1 LAQSQREMRVLVAAL
16 LICAA
21 DLGLAAEMRASDLFG
36 KAVANAQ
43 GDSIGAVSD
52 IIFDARD
59 GAIRYVEVEHGGWL
73 GLGDRAAAVPARL
86 LTARGD
92 VLTLQAGTRL
102 ESMPVQRRVIW
113 PDIAARKLI
122 HREVQDRRH
131 RDSGEIVDV
140 LIDLDAGHAS
150 AALVDLRDDWKSGR
164 RVVRVPIEDFSL
176 PRDMG
181 RYATLNTDRER
192 LLSQSE

>member
-1 LAQSQREMRVLVAAL
+1 MRVLVAAL

-21 DLGLAAEMRASDLFG
+21 HLGLAAEMRASDLFG
-36 KAVANAQ
+36 KAVANTQ

-52 IIFDARD
+52 IIFDAR
-59 GAIRYVEVEHGGWL
+59 GG
-73 GLGDRAAAVPARL
+73 
-86 LTARGD
+86 
-92 VLTLQAGTRL
+92 VLTLEAGTTL

-140 LIDLDAGHAS
+140 LIDLDAGHTS
-150 AALVDLRDDWKSGR
+150 ALA
-164 RVVRVPIEDFSL
+164 VRI
-176 PRDMG
+176 
-181 RYATLNTDRER
+181 AWA
-192 LLSQSE
+192 